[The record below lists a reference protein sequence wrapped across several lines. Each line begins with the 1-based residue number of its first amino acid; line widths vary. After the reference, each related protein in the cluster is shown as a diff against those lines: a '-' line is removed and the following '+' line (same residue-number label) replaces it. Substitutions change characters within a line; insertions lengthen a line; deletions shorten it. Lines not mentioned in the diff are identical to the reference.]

1 MADRIVIKPQDA
13 IELLRTPPSAYSLD
27 LLRDWLAHQRE
38 KTPPRFPPQAL
49 IDIPAEFRDAP
60 ARAAGG
66 PNGDVQEDWDVRY
79 APNWGSVKSTTV
91 GRFIANNLIFSRSLA
106 MRQAFPFYD
115 EPWGKKTIGKIEQRV
130 IDMRL
135 AGKITHEDMA
145 FFVDRM
151 QWLGYAPTCFLAPS
165 MTIDTI
171 RAPKAVKRLKAE
183 ILKSERG
190 QRVQQGDL
198 GELGKVEKELI
209 SAAKAELMGKD
220 PGMDLFDSGARGS
233 FDNNFKNVAIM
244 RGAIRKSDDPS
255 QITVSTASL
264 EEGIPADELPAYADL
279 IVQASYGR
287 SMMTAQGG
295 YIAKQ
300 LNAAFQG
307 LRLNPDANSDCR
319 TPLTLRVTV
328 DDPREYMFRFYK
340 EGNRL
345 VEVGPDDLDGIKGK
359 TLQFRSPLYCGDKT
373 GICAKCAGTLH
384 HRMGI
389 TNIGLIA
396 GRIGTTLMNASLKAF
411 HDSSLKRT
419 RIDLSKYVR
428 ELK

>member
-1 MADRIVIKPQDA
+1 
-13 IELLRTPPSAYSLD
+13 
-27 LLRDWLAHQRE
+27 
-38 KTPPRFPPQAL
+38 
-49 IDIPAEFRDAP
+49 
-60 ARAAGG
+60 
-66 PNGDVQEDWDVRY
+66 
-79 APNWGSVKSTTV
+79 
-91 GRFIANNLIFSRSLA
+91 
-106 MRQAFPFYD
+106 
-115 EPWGKKTIGKIEQRV
+115 
-130 IDMRL
+130 
-135 AGKITHEDMA
+135 
-145 FFVDRM
+145 
-151 QWLGYAPTCFLAPS
+151 
-165 MTIDTI
+165 
-171 RAPKAVKRLKAE
+171 
-183 ILKSERG
+183 
-190 QRVQQGDL
+190 
-198 GELGKVEKELI
+198 
-209 SAAKAELMGKD
+209 
-220 PGMDLFDSGARGS
+220 
-233 FDNNFKNVAIM
+233 M

-255 QITVSTASL
+255 QIMVSTASL

-396 GRIGTTLMNASLKAF
+396 GRIGTTLMNASL
-411 HDSSLKRT
+411 
-419 RIDLSKYVR
+419 DLGLIS
-428 ELK
+428 

>member
-1 MADRIVIKPQDA
+1 MNRIVIKPEEA
-13 IELLRTPPSAYSLD
+13 AVLLQTSPADYSMD
-27 LLRDWLAHQRE
+27 LLREWLATTVKAAARFPATAVLDVPVE
-38 KTPPRFPPQAL
+38 FRTAPPRGDREDY
-49 IDIPAEFRDAP
+49 IGTWDA
-60 ARAAGG
+60 RF
-66 PNGDVQEDWDVRY
+66 
-79 APNWGSVKSTTV
+79 APNWESVRSTTV
-91 GRFIANNLIFSRSLA
+91 GRFIANNLVFSRSRELRA
-106 MRQAFPFYD
+106 AFPYYD
-115 EPWGKKTIGKIEQRV
+115 VPWDKKVVGGIEQRL

-135 AGKITHEDMA
+135 AGRISHEDMA
-145 FFVDRM
+145 FFIDRM
-151 QWLGYAPTCFLAPS
+151 QWLGYAPTSFLAPS

-171 RAPKAVKRLKAE
+171 RAPKAVKRLKAD

-190 QRVQQGDL
+190 ERVRAGDL
-198 GELGKVEKELI
+198 GELGKMEKELI
-209 SAAKAELMGKD
+209 AAAQAELRDKD

-233 FDNNFKNVAIM
+233 FGNNYKATALM
-244 RGAIRKSDDPS
+244 RGAMRKSDDPS

-264 EEGIPADELPAYADL
+264 EEGIPIEEIPAYADL

-307 LRLNPDANSDCR
+307 LRLNPDPASDCR

-328 DDPREYMFRFYK
+328 DDPREYLFRFYK
-340 EGNRL
+340 EGNKL
-345 VEVGPDDLDGIKGK
+345 VEIGPDDLAGLKGK

-373 GICAKCAGTLH
+373 GICSRCAGTMH

-419 RIDLSKYVR
+419 RIDFSKYVR
-428 ELK
+428 EIKPS